1 MLTHQAS
8 TKHNQLV
15 QELVM
20 SDDNLTN
27 FLISDN
33 DLEVIYRKLWS
44 VRAILNVWEDY
55 FTERQQWEQ
64 TQVCFVLTDLVK
76 DVEKLLPEM

>member
-1 MLTHQAS
+1 
-8 TKHNQLV
+8 
-15 QELVM
+15 M

-76 DVEKLLPEM
+76 DVEKLLPEL